1 MPSNSAGG
9 VFLPNDPPPS
19 TNQVLTTPSIA
30 SPTVTGTATG
40 SLTFAGT
47 TVFSGSTTFSS
58 TVVAPW
64 QVVAATSAGTTGSDA
79 TAISIGAPG
88 LITVT
93 GASGAGVGLPVAT
106 AGAVYALRNI
116 NAATGVQNVYA
127 VGSTIN
133 GTTGTTALALSPTGT
148 KAATLGCVTAGAWL
162 VTAIST
168 T

>member
-9 VFLPNDPPPS
+9 VFLPGDPPPA
-19 TNQVLTTPSIA
+19 TNMVLTTPTITGATLAGTITQTGTLTLSGTVAIA
-30 SPTVTGTATG
+30 GTATQ
-40 SLTFAGT
+40 
-47 TVFSGSTTFSS
+47 V
-58 TVVAPW
+58 W

-79 TAISIGAPG
+79 TAIAIGAPG
-88 LITVT
+88 IISVT
-93 GASGAGVGLPVAT
+93 GASGAGIGLPVAT
-106 AGAVYALRNI
+106 AGAVYAIRNI

-162 VTAIST
+162 VTGIST